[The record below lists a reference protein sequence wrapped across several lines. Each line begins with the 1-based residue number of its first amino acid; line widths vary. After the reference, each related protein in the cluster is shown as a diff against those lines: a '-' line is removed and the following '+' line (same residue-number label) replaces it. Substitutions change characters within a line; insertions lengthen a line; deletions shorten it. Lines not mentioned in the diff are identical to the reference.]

1 MRRVNRELDMAN
13 FLRKSLMMESF
24 LKAVTTSGQRAL
36 LKRQYNLMVPA
47 AHDGPTTS
55 DSASDFDFDQFKPTK
70 LPDFILV
77 NRLRKNQ
84 RNSLEPVDK

>member
-1 MRRVNRELDMAN
+1 
-13 FLRKSLMMESF
+13 
-24 LKAVTTSGQRAL
+24 
-36 LKRQYNLMVPA
+36 MVPA

-77 NRLRKNQ
+77 NRLRKN
-84 RNSLEPVDK
+84 